1 MAGQVATSHA
11 TADGYTSNAG
21 SSANPGSAS
30 SSTDE
35 ASGRGSPNAM
45 TPSDNA
51 RRDSCPPSKTSV
63 DEPKGPTS
71 RTTRAKS
78 RQSVGS
84 VRKQNAP
91 SDHHDSKVSIS
102 SKVSNLM
109 SSTSLHKSASISSA
123 RTVVSAS
130 TSPIGSVTPVCAPR
144 HFNAAT
150 QNQLTPELYPAS
162 PVPDAGAAV
171 RSDAAGTQRR
181 HLKHQLCGR
190 SIPGSELLL
199 RGDSKE
205 DLEKGEG
212 KEKAHAE
219 AAKNVAETPEE
230 KGKPE
235 KFAEAKKQRKK
246 APRGLKMPDGTYVGL
261 NEKNRYLRQVCRTI
275 GLVVV
280 ETGYKVAMYKEHLK
294 CDYVPFCILGVLMVV
309 VVALVYLYAFRPVR
323 NLLGVN
329 TKDEEQD
336 DPASIHNVPSNSR
349 PAAARAP
356 TPTTPYSRNVTPP
369 AYGVFAPHTMAAP
382 YTYAVP
388 QPELSTS
395 YHYVPVPCAGVWPQ
409 PQHPTGAPL
418 VAAVELAGLYR
429 PSSPP
434 AAQPLPPS
442 AFVRKETLA
451 SVARCSNSSPRRRST
466 GRYDKP

>member
-1 MAGQVATSHA
+1 MAGQVAASHA
-11 TADGYTSNAG
+11 TADGYTLNAG
-21 SSANPGSAS
+21 SSANPGSAF

-35 ASGRGSPNAM
+35 EPKEAGGRGSPNAM

-78 RQSVGS
+78 RPSVGS

-91 SDHHDSKVSIS
+91 SDHRDSKVSIS

-171 RSDAAGTQRR
+171 TSDAAGTQRR
-181 HLKHQLCGR
+181 HLKNQLCGR

-219 AAKNVAETPEE
+219 VAEKVAETPEE

-275 GLVVV
+275 GLFEV
-280 ETGYKVAMYKEHLK
+280 ETGYKV
-294 CDYVPFCILGVLMVV
+294 
-309 VVALVYLYAFRPVR
+309 
-323 NLLGVN
+323 
-329 TKDEEQD
+329 
-336 DPASIHNVPSNSR
+336 
-349 PAAARAP
+349 
-356 TPTTPYSRNVTPP
+356 
-369 AYGVFAPHTMAAP
+369 
-382 YTYAVP
+382 
-388 QPELSTS
+388 
-395 YHYVPVPCAGVWPQ
+395 
-409 PQHPTGAPL
+409 
-418 VAAVELAGLYR
+418 
-429 PSSPP
+429 
-434 AAQPLPPS
+434 
-442 AFVRKETLA
+442 
-451 SVARCSNSSPRRRST
+451 
-466 GRYDKP
+466 